1 MTDLSKAITEAR
13 KDMAREA
20 LPQCLPQTDP
30 DPMQP
35 VDPMQPPQMRTD
47 KQGRR
52 LCTGTT
58 RQGNPC
64 KAPSLTGA
72 MVCRMH
78 GGSSPQV
85 REKAHH
91 VVLEELVGPALMTL
105 RGLIEDEATPPAVRL
120 GAARDIRTGPAIKH
134 RPSSNGTSS
143 HRSGC
148 WMHGSTSSP
157 RKVADPPD

>member
-1 MTDLSKAITEAR
+1 
-13 KDMAREA
+13 
-20 LPQCLPQTDP
+20 
-30 DPMQP
+30 
-35 VDPMQPPQMRTD
+35 MRTD
-47 KQGRR
+47 TQGRR
-52 LCTGTT
+52 LCNGTT

-85 REKAHH
+85 REKAHR

-120 GAARDIRTGPAIKH
+120 GAARDILDRTGYKAPAQTEWDVI
-134 RPSSNGTSS
+134 
-143 HRSGC
+143 
-148 WMHGSTSSP
+148 
-157 RKVADPPD
+157 PPIGVIDAWIDQLEAEEVDLPE

>member
-1 MTDLSKAITEAR
+1 
-13 KDMAREA
+13 
-20 LPQCLPQTDP
+20 
-30 DPMQP
+30 
-35 VDPMQPPQMRTD
+35 MRTD

-120 GAARDIRTGPAIKH
+120 GAARDILDRTGYKAPAHTEWDVI
-134 RPSSNGTSS
+134 
-143 HRSGC
+143 
-148 WMHGSTSSP
+148 
-157 RKVADPPD
+157 PPIGVVDAWIDQLEAEEVELPE

>member
-1 MTDLSKAITEAR
+1 
-13 KDMAREA
+13 
-20 LPQCLPQTDP
+20 
-30 DPMQP
+30 
-35 VDPMQPPQMRTD
+35 MRTD

-85 REKAHH
+85 REKAHR

-120 GAARDIRTGPAIKH
+120 GAARDILDRTGYKAPAHTEWDVI
-134 RPSSNGTSS
+134 
-143 HRSGC
+143 
-148 WMHGSTSSP
+148 
-157 RKVADPPD
+157 PPIGVVDAWIDQLEAEEVDLPE